1 MNRAMSKNAEMTVS
15 SETAGEWFQVIND
28 RFKAAYI
35 RQYSPTIEANVFNF
49 EKTSRLVSDFSL
61 LPKSNQLPK
70 FVYDINVN
78 EKAKDIL
85 QSYLNG
91 TFFLDPIET
100 YRLSY
105 DLLNKSFEDLP
116 NLEYMGNQISKLWQG
131 TDNIQLG
138 KGEWFRPSH
147 TFRQESYHTPEKS
160 VKKETANDFLR
171 RQFKECF

>member
-1 MNRAMSKNAEMTVS
+1 M
-15 SETAGEWFQVIND
+15 
-28 RFKAAYI
+28 
-35 RQYSPTIEANVFNF
+35 
-49 EKTSRLVSDFSL
+49 SDFSL
-61 LPKSNQLPK
+61 TSKADQLPN

-78 EKAKDIL
+78 EKAKDVL

-91 TFFLDPIET
+91 TFFLDPTET

-105 DLLNKSFEDLP
+105 DLLNKPLEDLP
-116 NLEYMGNQISKLWQG
+116 NLEFMGNEISKLWQG

-138 KGEWFRPSH
+138 NGEWFRPSH